1 MLKQEIPFVKPGLV
15 DKWLF
20 IAVDSSFKRKS
31 DFWRQIQQLCRHY
44 VKGKFDNIWAD
55 KAFGLFSVGH
65 CFFKVVGS

>member
-31 DFWRQIQQLCRHY
+31 DFSCDFWRQIQQLCRHY
-44 VKGKFDNIWAD
+44 VKGKFDNIWD
-55 KAFGLFSVGH
+55 GQGFWII
-65 CFFKVVGS
+65 